1 MDEKYR
7 EYTKA
12 SSARLSMRKDFKS
25 RGQKGIQTTASFD
38 IRNCELNL
46 HITLQRKEYCRFS
59 WDREDVIKD
68 NIG

>member
-12 SSARLSMRKDFKS
+12 SSAQLSMRKDFKS

-46 HITLQRKEYCRFS
+46 HITLQRKEYYRFS

>member
-12 SSARLSMRKDFKS
+12 SSAQLSMRKDFKS

-38 IRNCELNL
+38 IRNSELNL
-46 HITLQRKEYCRFS
+46 RLTLQRKEYCRFS